1 MTRRH
6 DAVFDD
12 VLKGLGAPKSPAPGD
27 AEDRGAARFLRRAN
41 TLAETAAGE
50 RQEKVLR
57 LVDPATCRM
66 WERHNRAYAFLS
78 EATCRDLIDG
88 LISQGRQEFPAIV
101 RRLPS
106 GSSHDYEV
114 ICGARRHFAVTWLR
128 ANTYPDFRYLIEE
141 RDLSDE
147 EAFRLADIENR
158 DRADISDWERAKDYA
173 SAVELYY
180 GGSQKRM
187 AERLEVSPAW
197 LSRYLDLARL
207 PDWLVASFP
216 SPAELKE
223 AHARVLKPL
232 AAQDATRTLLAE
244 IAAGIVREREAGAS
258 IAAAAVMK
266 RLRAAAAPVKSRKA
280 TVAAVWENEG
290 GAVRL
295 RKKGR
300 ALALEFDS
308 QVTDEA
314 LRAALEAYLASRGKR
329 HEG

>member
-1 MTRRH
+1 MTRRI

-12 VLKGLGAPKSPAPGD
+12 VLKGLGGSKPPHP

-66 WERHNRAYAFLS
+66 WDRHNRAYAMLT
-78 EATCRDLIDG
+78 EANCRDLIDG

-101 RRLPS
+101 RRLPP
-106 GSSHDYEV
+106 GSEHDYEV
-114 ICGARRHFAVTWLR
+114 ICGARRHFAVSWLR

-173 SAVELYY
+173 AAVDLYY

-207 PDWLVASFP
+207 PDWLIASFP
-216 SPAELKE
+216 SPTEVKE
-223 AHARVLKPL
+223 AHARVLKPIL
-232 AAQDATRTLLAE
+232 GSAATQRQLAE
-244 IAAGIVREREAGAS
+244 IAATIVGERTAGAS
-258 IAAAAVMK
+258 IPVATVLK
-266 RLRAAAAPVKSRKA
+266 RLKAAAAPAKARTA
-280 TVAAVWENEG
+280 TVAAVWEGDG
-290 GAVRL
+290 GTVRL

-308 QVTDEA
+308 QLPDNA
-314 LRAALEAYLASRGKR
+314 LRAAVESFLVSRRSG
-329 HEG
+329 